1 MDTTGTNPFQLSK
14 PVSTA
19 ACDDIVEEVKSSQLQ
34 FNMLR
39 FQPASV
45 QGKYPL
51 LVSEYAAGCGGV
63 RERTWVY
70 LTACNER
77 YSWVAV

>member
-1 MDTTGTNPFQLSK
+1 MEKESTKPFRLTT
-14 PVSTA
+14 PVSVP
-19 ACDDIVEEVKSSQLQ
+19 CVDIPAEEVKSSQLQ

-51 LVSEYAAGCGGV
+51 LVSECCRV
-63 RERTWVY
+63 WWV
-70 LTACNER
+70 
-77 YSWVAV
+77 WW

>member
-1 MDTTGTNPFQLSK
+1 MNTNITNSFQLAK

-39 FQPASV
+39 FQPSSV

-51 LVSEYAAGCGGV
+51 LVSERCRV
-63 RERTWVY
+63 W
-70 LTACNER
+70 
-77 YSWVAV
+77 